1 MFYDI
6 YIIIINVLEALF
18 IMIGFFSC
26 FYFVA
31 WVGTKYED
39 RTRRKKKV

>member
-6 YIIIINVLEALF
+6 YIIIVNILKAILTL
-18 IMIGFFSC
+18 IGFFSC

-31 WVGTKYED
+31 WIGSKYED
-39 RTRRKKKV
+39 RNTQNKKI